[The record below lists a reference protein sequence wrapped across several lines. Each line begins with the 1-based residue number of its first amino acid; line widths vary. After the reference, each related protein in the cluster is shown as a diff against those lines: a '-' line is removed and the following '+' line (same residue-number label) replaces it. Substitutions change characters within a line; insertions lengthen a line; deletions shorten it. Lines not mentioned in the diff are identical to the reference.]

1 MEEEKQHEAAGQQPA
16 TEALAES
23 QPLPAVTPEVA
34 PDTPIGG
41 LDDTGVSPALD
52 GAPLEDEDESAAAP
66 SEEQAVAS
74 TSDNETPEAPSASGA
89 GREDVAEDIADDIAK
104 AVEDDVEDQPS
115 SSEDGEELHER
126 EPLPGDRDSDPE
138 LIETAEPGGAPAGD
152 EPLADDPG
160 SGPDEEAH
168 DATSDTSINAFELI
182 GSTEDQATEAE
193 TDAATLKAVLEAIV
207 YVLPEPVPAAQ
218 MAAALNQPVERVEG
232 ILREL
237 MDDTAKPERGVFIRE
252 VAGGYQVA
260 TKPEHHEA
268 IRNFVKNLKQPLKLS
283 GAALETLAV
292 IAYKQPVTAPEIMEI
307 RGVQGVGVL
316 KTLLDRKLITTAGRK
331 NVIGKPILYK
341 TTKEFLTQFGLNRIS
356 ELPTLKEFEEIR
368 RQSISDE
375 EMEERPEA
383 HPSAPLL
390 EQAAALDRTDEATLR
405 GMEDDAEADERG
417 AEDPSGEAP
426 ERAQDSPVEPAQTSG
441 EPPETA
447 VEAAQETEADPQP
460 EAPPTPENG
469 PESQEN
475 HG

>member
-1 MEEEKQHEAAGQQPA
+1 MEEEKLHEAAEQPA
-16 TEALAES
+16 TEVLAEE
-23 QPLPAVTPEVA
+23 QLAPEVSVA
-34 PDTPIGG
+34 DEASGDVSAEHATVQSLESADESANDDGPEDASSGE
-41 LDDTGVSPALD
+41 LDEDL
-52 GAPLEDEDESAAAP
+52 LEDELVPDDQDPVSDA
-66 SEEQAVAS
+66 EEIPETDQEM
-74 TSDNETPEAPSASGA
+74 NEDA
-89 GREDVAEDIADDIAK
+89 
-104 AVEDDVEDQPS
+104 
-115 SSEDGEELHER
+115 
-126 EPLPGDRDSDPE
+126 PLPNGENATSENDSDSE
-138 LIETAEPGGAPAGD
+138 
-152 EPLADDPG
+152 
-160 SGPDEEAH
+160 
-168 DATSDTSINAFELI
+168 TSINAYELI

-218 MAAALNQPVERVEG
+218 MAAALNQPVERVES

-237 MDDTAKPERGVFIRE
+237 MEDTARADRGVFVRE

-331 NVIGKPILYK
+331 NVVGKPILYK

-368 RQSISDE
+368 RQSISDDE
-375 EMEERPEA
+375 LEERPEA
-383 HPSAPLL
+383 DASAPLL
-390 EQAAALDRTDEATLR
+390 QQAAELERSGDAAASGFVLETDPR
-405 GMEDDAEADERG
+405 
-417 AEDPSGEAP
+417 P
-426 ERAQDSPVEPAQTSG
+426 ES
-441 EPPETA
+441 
-447 VEAAQETEADPQP
+447 EADPQP
-460 EAPPTPENG
+460 EAPPTPETG
-469 PESQEN
+469 PESEEN

>member
-1 MEEEKQHEAAGQQPA
+1 MEEEKQPEAAEQQPA
-16 TEALAES
+16 
-23 QPLPAVTPEVA
+23 Q
-34 PDTPIGG
+34 
-41 LDDTGVSPALD
+41 
-52 GAPLEDEDESAAAP
+52 
-66 SEEQAVAS
+66 
-74 TSDNETPEAPSASGA
+74 
-89 GREDVAEDIADDIAK
+89 DVFAED
-104 AVEDDVEDQPS
+104 
-115 SSEDGEELHER
+115 
-126 EPLPGDRDSDPE
+126 PLAQRPPQG
-138 LIETAEPGGAPAGD
+138 PAGD
-152 EPLADDPG
+152 VGDPQSPEEEIIQPEETTENAGGAQREDEPAEESPF
-160 SGPDEEAH
+160 PDERGPSVLAEGTLDDDGAFPADEGPREASINE
-168 DATSDTSINAFELI
+168 ASINAFELI
-182 GSTEDQATEAE
+182 GSTEDQATAAE

-218 MAAALNQPVERVEG
+218 MAAALNQPLERVES

-237 MDDTAKPERGVFIRE
+237 MEDTARPERGVFIRE

-292 IAYKQPVTAPEIMEI
+292 IAYKQPVTAPEILEI

-341 TTKEFLTQFGLNRIS
+341 TTKEFLTQFGLNRVS

-368 RQSISDE
+368 RQSISDDE
-375 EMEERPEA
+375 IEERPEA

-390 EQAAALDRTDEATLR
+390 HQAAALDERDDDTEDDVSSSAHSAGTPSGEPLEETQEPVETPPDEAGAPSETVL
-405 GMEDDAEADERG
+405 ESEPHAEADPK
-417 AEDPSGEAP
+417 AES
-426 ERAQDSPVEPAQTSG
+426 
-441 EPPETA
+441 
-447 VEAAQETEADPQP
+447 DPQT
-460 EAPPTPENG
+460 EAPPTPESG

>member
-1 MEEEKQHEAAGQQPA
+1 MRRGSNKSIRVSNRRNIEMEEEKQHEAATPQPA
-16 TEALAES
+16 KEVLAEERLAQELS
-23 QPLPAVTPEVA
+23 AETTGEAEQSSSLADGSHDGERAVESANGMVREDGPAEETTPPEVTPLPDERF
-34 PDTPIGG
+34 PD
-41 LDDTGVSPALD
+41 
-52 GAPLEDEDESAAAP
+52 
-66 SEEQAVAS
+66 SEAG
-74 TSDNETPEAPSASGA
+74 ETPG
-89 GREDVAEDIADDIAK
+89 
-104 AVEDDVEDQPS
+104 
-115 SSEDGEELHER
+115 
-126 EPLPGDRDSDPE
+126 
-138 LIETAEPGGAPAGD
+138 
-152 EPLADDPG
+152 
-160 SGPDEEAH
+160 H
-168 DATSDTSINAFELI
+168 DAEMPPDDLLSDDRSVDPDADERPQEPSTDASALSEASINAYELI
-182 GSTEDQATEAE
+182 GSTEAQATEAE

-218 MAAALNQPVERVEG
+218 IAAALNQPTERVES

-237 MDDTAKPERGVFIRE
+237 MIDTAKPERGVFIRE

-316 KTLLDRKLITTAGRK
+316 KTLLERKMITTAGRK

-341 TTKEFLTQFGLNRIS
+341 TTKEFLTQFGLNRVT

-375 EMEERPEA
+375 DMEERPEA

-390 EQAAALDRTDEATLR
+390 EQAAELDERADHRPDPESDADASIQEHSVDKPPGEPTDATQERVTAPPEGHGVASETVLEPEPHAESESEA
-405 GMEDDAEADERG
+405 EAEADAEAE
-417 AEDPSGEAP
+417 S
-426 ERAQDSPVEPAQTSG
+426 
-441 EPPETA
+441 
-447 VEAAQETEADPQP
+447 DPQS
-460 EAPPTPENG
+460 EAPPTPESG
-469 PESQEN
+469 PEAQEN

>member
-23 QPLPAVTPEVA
+23 QPVPAVTPEVA
-34 PDTPIGG
+34 PDVPMDV
-41 LDDTGVSPALD
+41 LDDTGAAPASA
-52 GAPLEDEDESAAAP
+52 GEPLEDESAAAL
-66 SEEQAVAS
+66 SDEQAGAS
-74 TSDNETPEAPSASGA
+74 TSDSEAPEAPSASGDD
-89 GREDVAEDIADDIAK
+89 RENVVDDF
-104 AVEDDVEDQPS
+104 EDQQNSPG
-115 SSEDGEELHER
+115 EGEEIHEQ
-126 EPLPGDRDSDPE
+126 EPLPGDRDSNSE
-138 LIETAEPGGAPAGD
+138 LIETAESGD
-152 EPLADDPG
+152 EPAEGAPLADDPG
-160 SGPDEEAH
+160 SGSDAEPH
-168 DATSDTSINAFELI
+168 DSSSDTSINAFELI

-193 TDAATLKAVLEAIV
+193 ADAATLKAVLEAIV

-283 GAALETLAV
+283 GPALETLAV

-405 GMEDDAEADERG
+405 GMEDDDAEADERG
-417 AEDPSGEAP
+417 AGDPSDDAP
-426 ERAQDSPVEPAQTSG
+426 ESAQDGPVEPAQTSG

-447 VEAAQETEADPQP
+447 VAAAQEAEADPQP

>member
-1 MEEEKQHEAAGQQPA
+1 MEEEKQHEAAGQPG
-16 TEALAES
+16 TEALAEE
-23 QPLPAVTPEVA
+23 QAAPEVSVA
-34 PDTPIGG
+34 
-41 LDDTGVSPALD
+41 SPA
-52 GAPLEDEDESAAAP
+52 GEESAPAQAGDAPQAESIALLEDETSEPVLAGPAEAA
-66 SEEQAVAS
+66 
-74 TSDNETPEAPSASGA
+74 TPQGEAPSSDSGDEIA
-89 GREDVAEDIADDIAK
+89 EDVLSEEAGSAEPDDELLEDATQPDSGVSDAEDG
-104 AVEDDVEDQPS
+104 S
-115 SSEDGEELHER
+115 
-126 EPLPGDRDSDPE
+126 DSDDGFDLQADESSPE
-138 LIETAEPGGAPAGD
+138 
-152 EPLADDPG
+152 
-160 SGPDEEAH
+160 
-168 DATSDTSINAFELI
+168 TSINAYELI
-182 GSTEDQATEAE
+182 GSTEDQATEAD

-218 MAAALNQPVERVEG
+218 MAAALNQPIERVES

-237 MDDTAKPERGVFIRE
+237 MDDTARPDRGVFIRE

-368 RQSISDE
+368 RQSISDDE
-375 EMEERPEA
+375 IEERPEA
-383 HPSAPLL
+383 HPSASLL
-390 EQAAALDRTDEATLR
+390 EQAAAIGRTD
-405 GMEDDAEADERG
+405 GDA
-417 AEDPSGEAP
+417 SGEEHNAGTSSGETP
-426 ERAQDSPVEPAQTSG
+426 EETQEHAG
-441 EPPETA
+441 EPPETMLEPEPHA
-447 VEAAQETEADPQP
+447 EAGPDPEIEAEPQS
-460 EAPPTPENG
+460 EAPPTPESG

>member
-1 MEEEKQHEAAGQQPA
+1 MRRESNKSIRVSNRRKTEMEEEKQHEAAGQPG
-16 TEALAES
+16 TEALAEEQAAPEVS
-23 QPLPAVTPEVA
+23 VASPAGEESAPAQAGDAPQAESTALLEGKTPEPVLA
-34 PDTPIGG
+34 G
-41 LDDTGVSPALD
+41 PA
-52 GAPLEDEDESAAAP
+52 E
-66 SEEQAVAS
+66 AS
-74 TSDNETPEAPSASGA
+74 TPQDEAPSSDSGDEIA
-89 GREDVAEDIADDIAK
+89 EDVLSEEAGSAEPDDELL
-104 AVEDDVEDQPS
+104 EDATQPDGRS
-115 SSEDGEELHER
+115 SDSEG
-126 EPLPGDRDSDPE
+126 GADSDDGFDLQADESSPE
-138 LIETAEPGGAPAGD
+138 
-152 EPLADDPG
+152 
-160 SGPDEEAH
+160 
-168 DATSDTSINAFELI
+168 TSINAYELI
-182 GSTEDQATEAE
+182 GSTEDQATEAD

-218 MAAALNQPVERVEG
+218 MAAALNQPVERVES

-237 MDDTAKPERGVFIRE
+237 MDDTARPDRGVFIRE

-368 RQSISDE
+368 RQSISDDE
-375 EMEERPEA
+375 IEERPEA
-383 HPSAPLL
+383 HPSASLL
-390 EQAAALDRTDEATLR
+390 EQAAAIDRTD
-405 GMEDDAEADERG
+405 DDASGEEHSAGTPSGETPEETQEHAAEPPDESGAPPESMLEPEPHAEADPDPEIE
-417 AEDPSGEAP
+417 AE
-426 ERAQDSPVEPAQTSG
+426 
-441 EPPETA
+441 
-447 VEAAQETEADPQP
+447 PQS
-460 EAPPTPENG
+460 EAPPTPESG

>member
-1 MEEEKQHEAAGQQPA
+1 MEEEKQHEAAGQPG
-16 TEALAES
+16 TEVLA
-23 QPLPAVTPEVA
+23 
-34 PDTPIGG
+34 
-41 LDDTGVSPALD
+41 
-52 GAPLEDEDESAAAP
+52 
-66 SEEQAVAS
+66 EEQAAPEVSVALPAGEES
-74 TSDNETPEAPSASGA
+74 APAQAETAPLPEDETSEPVLAGQTEAATPPNEAGLSSDDSGDETA
-89 GREDVAEDIADDIAK
+89 EDVLSEEAGSAEPDDELLEDATQPDGGGSGS
-104 AVEDDVEDQPS
+104 DDVEG
-115 SSEDGEELHER
+115 SEVERTEDAPLSDGRASDSES
-126 EPLPGDRDSDPE
+126 GSDSDGGFDLQADESSPE
-138 LIETAEPGGAPAGD
+138 
-152 EPLADDPG
+152 
-160 SGPDEEAH
+160 
-168 DATSDTSINAFELI
+168 TSIGFYELI

-218 MAAALNQPVERVEG
+218 MAAALNQSVERVES

-237 MDDTAKPERGVFIRE
+237 MDDTARPDRGVFIRE

-283 GAALETLAV
+283 NAALETLAV

-341 TTKEFLTQFGLNRIS
+341 TTKEFLTQFGLNRVS

-368 RQSISDE
+368 RQSFSDDE
-375 EMEERPEA
+375 IEERPEA

-390 EQAAALDRTDEATLR
+390 QQAAALDSTD
-405 GMEDDAEADERG
+405 DDASSEEHSAG
-417 AEDPSGEAP
+417 TPSGEAP
-426 ERAQDSPVEPAQTSG
+426 EETQAQVEAG
-441 EPPETA
+441 PETVLEPEPHA
-447 VEAAQETEADPQP
+447 EADPGIEAEPQS
-460 EAPPTPENG
+460 EAPPTPEPG
-469 PESQEN
+469 PESEEN

>member
-1 MEEEKQHEAAGQQPA
+1 MEEEKQHEAAELQPA
-16 TEALAES
+16 TEVFTADTPPPEEDGPGVLAE
-23 QPLPAVTPEVA
+23 QTLDDDGAFPADDQLAGDPGGEPDEDGVREETSTPESSA
-34 PDTPIGG
+34 
-41 LDDTGVSPALD
+41 
-52 GAPLEDEDESAAAP
+52 DETVIA
-66 SEEQAVAS
+66 
-74 TSDNETPEAPSASGA
+74 EA
-89 GREDVAEDIADDIAK
+89 
-104 AVEDDVEDQPS
+104 
-115 SSEDGEELHER
+115 
-126 EPLPGDRDSDPE
+126 
-138 LIETAEPGGAPAGD
+138 
-152 EPLADDPG
+152 
-160 SGPDEEAH
+160 
-168 DATSDTSINAFELI
+168 SINAFELI
-182 GSTEDQATEAE
+182 GSTEDQATAAE

-218 MAAALNQPVERVEG
+218 IAAALDQPVERVES

-368 RQSISDE
+368 RQSISDDE
-375 EMEERPEA
+375 IEDRPEA
-383 HPSAPLL
+383 HMSAPLL
-390 EQAAALDRTDEATLR
+390 QQAADPDVWKGDAWDGETADEETLEEQQVAAGAPPDED
-405 GMEDDAEADERG
+405 GMPLETVLEPEPQAEAEPQADAE
-417 AEDPSGEAP
+417 
-426 ERAQDSPVEPAQTSG
+426 
-441 EPPETA
+441 
-447 VEAAQETEADPQP
+447 PQP
-460 EAPPTPENG
+460 EAPPTPESG
-469 PESQEN
+469 PDSEEN

>member
-1 MEEEKQHEAAGQQPA
+1 MRRASNKSIRVSNRRNTEMEEEKQHEAAGQPG
-16 TEALAES
+16 TEVLA
-23 QPLPAVTPEVA
+23 
-34 PDTPIGG
+34 
-41 LDDTGVSPALD
+41 
-52 GAPLEDEDESAAAP
+52 
-66 SEEQAVAS
+66 EEQAAPEVSVALPAGEES
-74 TSDNETPEAPSASGA
+74 APAQAETAPLPEDETSEPVLAGQTEAATPQSEVALASVSEDEIA
-89 GREDVAEDIADDIAK
+89 EDVL
-104 AVEDDVEDQPS
+104 
-115 SSEDGEELHER
+115 SEEAG
-126 EPLPGDRDSDPE
+126 S
-138 LIETAEPGGAPAGD
+138 AEPDDELLEDSTQPDSGGSDSVGD
-152 EPLADDPG
+152 FDLQADE
-160 SGPDEEAH
+160 SS
-168 DATSDTSINAFELI
+168 ATSISAYELI

-218 MAAALNQPVERVEG
+218 MAAALNQSVERVES

-237 MDDTAKPERGVFIRE
+237 MDDTARPDRGVFIRE

-283 GAALETLAV
+283 NAALETLAV

-341 TTKEFLTQFGLNRIS
+341 TTKEFLTQFGLNRVS

-368 RQSISDE
+368 RQSISDDQI
-375 EMEERPEA
+375 EERPEA

-390 EQAAALDRTDEATLR
+390 QQAAALDKTD
-405 GMEDDAEADERG
+405 DDASVEEHTAG
-417 AEDPSGEAP
+417 TPSGETP
-426 ERAQDSPVEPAQTSG
+426 EEAQAQL
-441 EPPETA
+441 EAPPETMIEP
-447 VEAAQETEADPQP
+447 EAQAEAGPETEAESQA
-460 EAPPTPENG
+460 EAPPTPESG

>member
-1 MEEEKQHEAAGQQPA
+1 MTPETAPEATPEVTVAERNDAEASP
-16 TEALAES
+16 ALAEEPVEAEGS
-23 QPLPAVTPEVA
+23 
-34 PDTPIGG
+34 
-41 LDDTGVSPALD
+41 
-52 GAPLEDEDESAAAP
+52 AAP
-66 SEEQAVAS
+66 SAEQADAS
-74 TSDNETPEAPSASGA
+74 TSDGETVAGDVEETP
-89 GREDVAEDIADDIAK
+89 D
-104 AVEDDVEDQPS
+104 
-115 SSEDGEELHER
+115 SSEQDEEIHEQ
-126 EPLPGDRDSDPE
+126 EPLPDDHNPDSE
-138 LIETAEPGGAPAGD
+138 SIETAQPDDEPAGD
-152 EPLADDPG
+152 APLTDEHDSDADAEP
-160 SGPDEEAH
+160 H
-168 DATSDTSINAFELI
+168 DRSSDTSINAFELI

-237 MDDTAKPERGVFIRE
+237 MDDTARPERGVFIRE

-375 EMEERPEA
+375 EMEDRPEA

-390 EQAAALDRTDEATLR
+390 EQAAALDGTDEATLR

-417 AEDPSGEAP
+417 AGEPSGGDP
-426 ERAQDSPVEPAQTSG
+426 ESAQDRPVEPAQTSS

-447 VEAAQETEADPQP
+447 VEADQEAETDPQP
-460 EAPPTPENG
+460 EAPPTPENE

>member
-1 MEEEKQHEAAGQQPA
+1 MEEEKQHEAAELRPA
-16 TEALAES
+16 TEVLAEEHPTAEAPVES
-23 QPLPAVTPEVA
+23 PAVEERA
-34 PDTPIGG
+34 PTQ
-41 LDDTGVSPALD
+41 A
-52 GAPLEDEDESAAAP
+52 
-66 SEEQAVAS
+66 EE
-74 TSDNETPEAPSASGA
+74 
-89 GREDVAEDIADDIAK
+89 
-104 AVEDDVEDQPS
+104 
-115 SSEDGEELHER
+115 SSEDEIEADVPEETTDSAGPDGEIPGSA
-126 EPLPGDRDSDPE
+126 PLPGGDGPDSEPD
-138 LIETAEPGGAPAGD
+138 ETAEAGQDLFEYAPIPDGRGADTEA
-152 EPLADDPG
+152 
-160 SGPDEEAH
+160 EEAS
-168 DATSDTSINAFELI
+168 AETSISAFELI
-182 GSTEDQATEAE
+182 GSTEAQATAAE

-218 MAAALNQPVERVEG
+218 IAAALNQPVERVES

-292 IAYKQPVTAPEIMEI
+292 IAYKQPVTAPEILEI

-368 RQSISDE
+368 RQSISDDE
-375 EMEERPEA
+375 IEERPEA
-383 HPSAPLL
+383 HMSAPLL
-390 EQAAALDRTDEATLR
+390 EQAAALDEQDGETQDDASAQEYDGESAADETLEEKQDAAEAPPD
-405 GMEDDAEADERG
+405 EDGVPLETVLEVDPPAEADPT
-417 AEDPSGEAP
+417 AEA
-426 ERAQDSPVEPAQTSG
+426 EPQS
-441 EPPETA
+441 
-447 VEAAQETEADPQP
+447 
-460 EAPPTPENG
+460 EAPPTPESG
-469 PESQEN
+469 PEAQEN